1 MCGRSRCLQL
11 MTYSIIVPGSLVV
24 SQKNV
29 LAFSYHFKLYEQ
41 VSVDDNFA
49 IFAVY
54 ASNPY
59 TRACLVF
66 L

>member
-1 MCGRSRCLQL
+1 
-11 MTYSIIVPGSLVV
+11 MTCSIIVPGSLVV
-24 SQKNV
+24 TQKNV
-29 LAFSYHFKLYEQ
+29 LAVSYHFKMYEQ

-59 TRACLVF
+59 TRTRLVS
-66 L
+66 LRS